1 MMSGLS
7 PIAKRLAGRMHWSG
21 PSETQILVASG
32 LGVGLGAG
40 LGAVVF
46 RALINEFTHLF
57 FGVLE
62 PALRQTLGSAAVVLI
77 PVVGALLFGPL
88 IYFFAREAKGHGV
101 PEVMEAVAL
110 RGGRIRPV
118 VAVGK
123 SLASALC
130 IGSGGSVGREGP
142 IVQIGSALG
151 STIGQLF
158 HMSDQRIRTLVACG
172 AAGGI
177 AATFNAPIAG
187 VFFALELILGEFST
201 RSFGVVVIASVTA
214 SVVGRTAFGN
224 APAFAVPPYQLAHV
238 SEFIFYAILGV
249 IGGVV
254 GVAFSRTLY
263 WFEDRF
269 DAIPMLEYLKP
280 AIGGLLLGGIGF
292 FLPQIF
298 GVGYPAMGDAL
309 AGKFGVRL
317 LIVLVVAKMLAVSLT
332 IGSGG
337 SGGVFAP
344 SLFMGAMLGT
354 AYGLVLG
361 RLFPGVVS
369 PAGAYGLV
377 GMGAVF
383 AGAAR
388 APITAVI
395 ILFELTGD
403 YRIILPLM
411 VTVALST
418 FLSEAISRDTIYTLK
433 LRRRGIDL
441 HLGRDVD
448 PMRSIPVAAAMT
460 DTVPHVPAD
469 LAVTEAAEY
478 LDQSHSP
485 ALVVFDERDALLGI
499 VTASDL
505 ERAIL
510 DNKIG
515 ATVKELASRP
525 VVTALPDED
534 LSEAIH
540 RMNTHDVRQMPV
552 VAGDNPTQVIGMLNR
567 SDVIRA
573 YSRTVLKQLETQRR
587 RPVPAEELRGTQ
599 LVEVTV
605 DERSPLAGQFLRDL
619 RLPSDTLVITIERDG
634 QTIIPRGITRLLPGD
649 RAMILVQSTQLNEL
663 HAHIA
668 AMAPKKNAIDGD
680 APQGPPRNVGPD

>member
-1 MMSGLS
+1 MVRSIS
-7 PIAKRLAGRMHWSG
+7 PVLKRLAGRFHWTG
-21 PSETQILVASG
+21 PTETQILVACG

-40 LGAVVF
+40 IGAVIF
-46 RALINEFTHLF
+46 RALINGFTQLF
-57 FGVLE
+57 FGILA
-62 PALRQTLGSAAVVLI
+62 PTLSHLLGSAAVVLV
-77 PVVGALLFGPL
+77 PVAGALLFGPL

-110 RGGRIRPV
+110 RGGRIRPI
-118 VAVGK
+118 VAVVK

-151 STIGQLF
+151 STVGQLF

-187 VFFALELILGEFST
+187 VFFALELILGEFTT
-201 RSFGVVVIASVTA
+201 RAFGVVVIASVTA

-224 APAFAVPPYQLAHV
+224 APAFAVPPYQLTHV
-238 SEFIFYAILGV
+238 SEFAFYAVLGV
-249 IGGVV
+249 LGSVV
-254 GVAFSRTLY
+254 GILFSRTLY

-269 DAIPMLEYLKP
+269 DGIPMLDYLKP
-280 AIGGLLLGGIGF
+280 AVGGLLLGIIGY

-298 GVGYPAMGDAL
+298 GVGYPAMSDAL
-309 AGKFGVRL
+309 AGNFGFRL
-317 LIVLVVAKMLAVSLT
+317 LILLVIAKLLAVSLT

-344 SLFMGAMLGT
+344 SLFMGAMFGT
-354 AYGLVLG
+354 AYGLLLG
-361 RLFPGVVS
+361 RLFPGVVA

-411 VTVALST
+411 VTVVLST
-418 FLSEAISRDTIYTLK
+418 LVSEALSRDTIYTLK

-448 PMRSIPVAAAMT
+448 PMRTIPVAAAMST
-460 DTVPHVPAD
+460 EIARAPRD
-469 LAVTEAAEY
+469 LTVTEATER
-478 LDQSHSP
+478 LEESNGW
-485 ALVVFDERDALLGI
+485 ALIVVDERDALIGI

-505 ERAIL
+505 ERAML

-515 ATVKELASRP
+515 ATVTEIASRS
-525 VVTALPDED
+525 VVTAVVDED
-534 LSEAIH
+534 LSQAVH
-540 RMNTHDVRQMPV
+540 RMNAHDVRQMPV
-552 VAGDNPTQVIGMLNR
+552 VAREDPTHMIGVLNR
-567 SDVIRA
+567 ADVVRA
-573 YSRTVLKQLETQRR
+573 YSRTVLKQLERQRR
-587 RPVPAEELRGTQ
+587 RPVLPEELRGTQ
-599 LVEVTV
+599 LVEVPI
-605 DERSPLAGQFLRDL
+605 DEHSPLAGRRVREL
-619 RLPSDTLVITIERDG
+619 RLPSDTLIITVERDNHTTVPG
-634 QTIIPRGITRLLPGD
+634 GATQLQAGD
-649 RAMILVQSTQLNEL
+649 RAIFLVQSARLNDL
-663 HAHIA
+663 HAHLA
-668 AMAPKKNAIDGD
+668 ALT
-680 APQGPPRNVGPD
+680 PRRETVAASASE